1 MIEMIHSVN
10 KENVEKEEQNELF
23 CFELI
28 VSLLHELYRLISFI
42 HATAFKSCS
51 FY

>member
-1 MIEMIHSVN
+1 MIGIVYSIN
-10 KENVEKEEQNELF
+10 RENVEKEEQNELF

-28 VSLLHELYRLISFI
+28 VSLLHKLYRLISFI